1 VLAVPAGRH
10 LVQTVDYFRAFLDDP
25 YVFGRIAANHALGDV
40 YAMGAAPQA
49 ALAIAT
55 VPYGLEVVVE
65 DTLYEL
71 LSGALEVLGDAG
83 ASLVGGHSSEGKELA
98 FGLSV
103 NGLADAQALW
113 RKSGMQPGE
122 RLLLTKGLGTGT
134 LFAADMRHQAKGRWI
149 QAAIASMVLPTRAA
163 AQCLQ
168 RHGASACTD
177 VTGFGLLG
185 HLVEMTRASGVDA
198 AIDLDALPLLA
209 GALETIR
216 AGVFSSL
223 QPQNVRL
230 RRAIRDLE
238 AAADHPVYPLL
249 FDPQTSGGLLA
260 SIPARAAEGC
270 VEELKG
276 LGYVQTAIIGEV
288 EPQREALEPVRLI

>member
-1 VLAVPAGRH
+1 
-10 LVQTVDYFRAFLDDP
+10 
-25 YVFGRIAANHALGDV
+25 
-40 YAMGAAPQA
+40 
-49 ALAIAT
+49 
-55 VPYGLEVVVE
+55 
-65 DTLYEL
+65 
-71 LSGALEVLGDAG
+71 
-83 ASLVGGHSSEGKELA
+83 
-98 FGLSV
+98 
-103 NGLADAQALW
+103 
-113 RKSGMQPGE
+113 
-122 RLLLTKGLGTGT
+122 
-134 LFAADMRHQAKGRWI
+134 
-149 QAAIASMVLPTRAA
+149 
-163 AQCLQ
+163 
-168 RHGASACTD
+168 
-177 VTGFGLLG
+177 
-185 HLVEMTRASGVDA
+185 VEMTRASGVDA